1 MWRSIH
7 LVIFIGVFLFSLIG
21 CGGDQ
26 ATKELNYDTTKKM
39 VIDILQTEEGK
50 KALSEM
56 MAEDKMKEKLVM
68 DSDIV
73 HKAINQALASE
84 KGKKVWEKLFEDP
97 TFVKSYA
104 ESMNDS
110 LKKLM
115 KDLMKDAAF
124 QKQMIE
130 LLQNP
135 EMEAQLLKVMR
146 SQKYNEHLEASIQKT
161 FDSPLFQAKIQ
172 EILLKAAE
180 TQRPSNK
187 NGNDGG
193 GSGSDD
199 GGGNES
205 SDGS

>member
-7 LVIFIGVFLFSLIG
+7 LVIFICVFLLFLTG

-56 MAEDKMKEKLVM
+56 MAEDKMKEKLIM

-73 HKAINQALASE
+73 NKAVNNALASE

-97 TFVKSYA
+97 AFVKSYA

-180 TQRPSNK
+180 KQGTSNK
-187 NGNDGG
+187 KENDGG
-193 GSGSDD
+193 EGRGGD
-199 GGGNES
+199 GG
-205 SDGS
+205 DQ